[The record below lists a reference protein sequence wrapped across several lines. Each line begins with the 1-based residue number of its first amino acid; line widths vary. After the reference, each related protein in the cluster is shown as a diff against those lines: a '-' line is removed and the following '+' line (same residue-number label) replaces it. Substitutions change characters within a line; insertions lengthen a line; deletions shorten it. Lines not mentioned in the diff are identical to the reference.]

1 VRKVAFAARAKRPRA
16 DGPFNDQTGLSFA
29 YDSIPDP
36 IPPQYSMEST
46 EVRFMA
52 TSDMAQAQ
60 SGTMQKTN
68 RKLAIEEQIWQTL
81 TDGTPVV
88 LTSHQG
94 LDPDGLGSALG
105 LWHALRT
112 QNVPCYQLY
121 PPPLPEAYDFLPG
134 VEEARYSADA
144 LPGDFNLVMI
154 DCGAF
159 DRVGDLAGPFERAN
173 TLINIDHHATN
184 DYFGDLCL
192 VEENASSCGE
202 LVYRIIEIAGV
213 PVTKDAAEC
222 IYAAI
227 LSDTGKFTY
236 HNTNAEVF
244 RICHKLV
251 LAGTNPTK
259 MANRIYASPTLAE
272 VRLKAE
278 AVKTLDFKDEGKI
291 GLMRITEEMFR
302 NVGLDPV
309 DCHGFADIPA
319 SVRGVEVGVLLK
331 EMPEEDYIDISL
343 RSRDHVDVCQVA
355 GTFGGGGHRHA
366 AGCEIVADL
375 DEAQEMLVQTIRRQ
389 IEKDLGC

>member
-1 VRKVAFAARAKRPRA
+1 
-16 DGPFNDQTGLSFA
+16 
-29 YDSIPDP
+29 
-36 IPPQYSMEST
+36 
-46 EVRFMA
+46 
-52 TSDMAQAQ
+52 MAQAQ
-60 SGTMQKTN
+60 PDTMQKAN
-68 RKLAIEEQIWQTL
+68 SKPAVEEQIWQTL

-105 LWHALRT
+105 LWHVLR
-112 QNVPCYQLY
+112 QEDVACRQVY
-121 PPPLPEAYDFLPG
+121 PPPLPKAYSFLPG
-134 VEEARYSADA
+134 VEEAHYSADS
-144 LPGDFNLVMI
+144 LPERFNLVMI

-159 DRVGDLAGPFERAN
+159 SRVADLAEDFRSAEKI
-173 TLINIDHHATN
+173 INIDHHATN

-202 LVYRIIEIAGV
+202 LVHRIIEHAGAS
-213 PVTKDAAEC
+213 VTKKAAEC

-251 LAGTNPTK
+251 LAGAHPTK
-259 MANRIYASPTLAE
+259 MANLIYASPTLPE

-278 AVKTLDFKDEGKI
+278 AVRTLKFHDDGKI
-291 GLMRITEEMFR
+291 GLMRITTDMFHD
-302 NVGLDPV
+302 VGLSPV

-331 EMPEEDYIDISL
+331 EMPDEDYVDVSM
-343 RSRDHVDVCQVA
+343 RSRDHVDVCKVA
-355 GTFGGGGHRHA
+355 GAFGGGGHRHA

-375 DEAQEMLVQTIRRQ
+375 DEAEEMLVETIRRQ
-389 IEKDLGC
+389 FKDQ